1 MTDECAQK
9 MLADLKEHFG
19 QPVLPLHDFC
29 AAIST
34 WMRCIE
40 QGNADNPGGR
50 QQGSE
55 YWKEL
60 GRIEMD
66 ISKSC
71 LLWRLLYSGEPVR
84 KTKCPKHNGH
94 MDTHLWAM
102 GGTSPV
108 VMLGV
113 VDGKVEEFIRTDGC
127 PYGCGGSGWLKEP
140 R

>member
-66 ISKSC
+66 ISKSGLVSC
-71 LLWRLLYSGEPVR
+71 GAFSIAANQCERLSALNTTVTWTRICGRWVEPH
-84 KTKCPKHNGH
+84 P
-94 MDTHLWAM
+94 W
-102 GGTSPV
+102 
-108 VMLGV
+108 
-113 VDGKVEEFIRTDGC
+113 
-127 PYGCGGSGWLKEP
+127 
-140 R
+140 